1 METII
6 ESNIVE
12 EYRKDMT
19 EYAIEVNRRRQVPD
33 YRDGLKL
40 VVRRI
45 LHTMFFD
52 ETRCRK
58 STVKSAKVIGTTMGK
73 YHPHGSG
80 SIYGAMKPIANDFE
94 CQIPLVKAQGNS
106 GNFQGDGQAAERYTE
121 VMLSEFAK
129 DYVIG
134 ELADSK
140 DIVNWLP
147 NYDGTESEPEYL
159 PVKIPL

>member
-58 STVKSAKVIGTTMGK
+58 STVKDFWRSA
-73 YHPHGSG
+73 S
-80 SIYGAMKPIANDFE
+80 
-94 CQIPLVKAQGNS
+94 PLYFSFVRILVTVVLLHFS
-106 GNFQGDGQAAERYTE
+106 LPLGDG
-121 VMLSEFAK
+121 
-129 DYVIG
+129 
-134 ELADSK
+134 
-140 DIVNWLP
+140 
-147 NYDGTESEPEYL
+147 
-159 PVKIPL
+159 IPRFSRCLQMPACVFPSRKSL